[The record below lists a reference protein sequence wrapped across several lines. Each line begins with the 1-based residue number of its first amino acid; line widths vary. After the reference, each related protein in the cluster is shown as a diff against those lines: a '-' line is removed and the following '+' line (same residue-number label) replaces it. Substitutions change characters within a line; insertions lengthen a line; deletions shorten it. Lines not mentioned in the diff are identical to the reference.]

1 MNLDFIKK
9 YSPEDISQEEIDD
22 FEKWLKDDSY
32 ISEYGMYEFF
42 RDEVLLRVYKYVP
55 SEDSETP
62 LFDDRGKPLGA
73 SKERVCPI
81 AKVIKV
87 GQKNNLDLNPG
98 DHVAILDAVS
108 LKTLNPKF
116 LDWSERQ
123 DERPAP
129 KGDRPDTYI
138 HGLEK
143 IQHFMFIKDKLF
155 GAQDDDALTFLIPDT
170 LIKAKIDYSA

>member
-32 ISEYGMYEFF
+32 ISEYDMYEFLK
-42 RDEVLLRVYKYVP
+42 DDILLRVYKYVP
-55 SEDSETP
+55 EEDTDNP

-73 SKERVCPI
+73 SKERVCAI

-87 GQKNNLDLNPG
+87 GENNNLKLNSG
-98 DHVAILDAVS
+98 DHVALLDAVS
-108 LKTLNPKF
+108 LKTLNPKY

-129 KGDRPDTYI
+129 KGKRPDVYI
-138 HGLEK
+138 YGLEK
-143 IQHFMFIKDKLF
+143 LQHFTFVKDKLF
-155 GAQDDDALTFLIPDT
+155 GAQEDDELTLLIPDT
-170 LIKAKIDYSA
+170 LIRAKINFGV